1 MRSTLADFADVESDD
16 ITMAIDGCGAP
27 AFFLSLH
34 RAALAYARLMA
45 GAIERYAES
54 GAAVVDAM
62 TTFPHYVAGNW
73 SMTTPLMAAFGGEL
87 LAKEGAEGFYAMAL
101 APSLCG
107 ELTDRL
113 RLADDVAVG
122 IALKIDDGSMERGRN
137 PVILR
142 LLEVN
147 FELEGFT
154 VLLAHDGAEGIE
166 VARTSQPDVI
176 ISDIMMPR
184 TSGLELVE
192 TLKVDP
198 DTKAIPIILLSAKAQ
213 TSDLKIGLEA
223 GADDYVTKPFE
234 PLDLVE
240 RVNELLSR

>member
-1 MRSTLADFADVESDD
+1 VLVVEDD
-16 ITMAIDGCGAP
+16 
-27 AFFLSLH
+27 
-34 RAALAYARLMA
+34 
-45 GAIERYAES
+45 
-54 GAAVVDAM
+54 
-62 TTFPHYVAGNW
+62 
-73 SMTTPLMAAFGGEL
+73 
-87 LAKEGAEGFYAMAL
+87 
-101 APSLCG
+101 
-107 ELTDRL
+107 
-113 RLADDVAVG
+113 
-122 IALKIDDGSMERGRN
+122 

-166 VARTSQPDVI
+166 VARTHQPSVI
-176 ISDIMMPR
+176 ISDIMMPH

-192 TLKVDP
+192 TLKADP

-213 TSDLKIGLEA
+213 TSDLKTGMEA